1 MALPKLMRDI
11 FANDGAGPLFRK
23 DRIPAIGEADVPS
36 IFVKVAKQTFTDA
49 QKKQARTNIGADA
62 IPPGTMMAYGG
73 KSVPDGWLLCNGAL
87 VSRTIYAKLFAAIG
101 TAWGAGDGST
111 TFKLPDADGRVMQGV
126 TDASK
131 IGKYIAAGLPNITGI
146 ANGLVNAKDA
156 GSQAAITSFY
166 TGCFSASEFTS
177 QLSSNL
183 HVGDN
188 DHQVVLK
195 MNANNGG
202 SLFGS
207 ATTVQPPA
215 AQVLMIIKA

>member
-11 FANDGAGPLFRK
+11 FANEGAGPLFRK

-36 IFVKVAKQTFTDA
+36 VFVKVAKQTFTDA

-73 KSVPDGWLLCNGAL
+73 KSVPDGWLLCNGATI
-87 VSRTIYAKLFAAIG
+87 SRTTYAKLFAAIG

-131 IGKYIAAGLPNITGI
+131 GGQYLGAGLPNTTGHF
-146 ANGLVNAKDA
+146 GTA
-156 GSQAAITSFY
+156 GGAVSAE
-166 TGCFSASEFTS
+166 TGW
-177 QLSSNL
+177 SN
-183 HVGDN
+183 HVGDFYM
-188 DHQVVLK
+188 LK
-195 MNANNGG
+195 NFGG
-202 SLFGS
+202 PIYIAYTDNES
-207 ATTVQPPA
+207 AFHRRIVGFDASRTCSIYSSSTTVQPKA
-215 AQVLMIIKA
+215 FQTLIIIKV

>member
-36 IFVKVAKQTFTDA
+36 IFVKVAEQTFTDA
-49 QKKQARTNIGADA
+49 QKKQARANIGADA

-73 KSVPDGWLLCNGAL
+73 KSIPDGWLLCNGAL
-87 VSRTIYAKLFAAIG
+87 VSRTTYAKLFAAIG

-131 IGKYIAAGLPNITGI
+131 VAQYLKAGLPNIVGRFW
-146 ANGLVNAKDA
+146 NGYRGVVGSTNGAFTISNWTKYRDWGGEGSVSNAD
-156 GSQAAITSFY
+156 GVEFN
-166 TGCFSASEFTS
+166 AS
-177 QLSSNL
+177 LSST
-183 HVGDN
+183 VY
-188 DHQVVLK
+188 
-195 MNANNGG
+195 
-202 SLFGS
+202 SS
-207 ATTVQPPA
+207 ATVQPPA
-215 AQVLMIIKA
+215 LQTLIIIKV

>member
-1 MALPKLMRDI
+1 MATTETILEATIK
-11 FANDGAGPLFRK
+11 AGVEHF
-23 DRIPAIGEADVPS
+23 GGFPS
-36 IFVKVAKQTFTDA
+36 
-49 QKKQARTNIGADA
+49 
-62 IPPGTMMAYGG
+62 GTMIAFAG

-87 VSRTIYAKLFAAIG
+87 VSRTTYAKLFAAIG

-111 TFKLPDADGRVMQGV
+111 TFKLPNADGRVMQGV

-166 TGCFSASEFTS
+166 TGCFSASTFTS

-183 HVGDN
+183 HAGDN
-188 DHQVVLK
+188 DHQVVLN
-195 MNANNGG
+195 MNANNGA

>member
-73 KSVPDGWLLCNGAL
+73 KSVPDGWLLCNGAT
-87 VSRTIYAKLFAAIG
+87 VSRTTYAKLFAAIG

-126 TDASK
+126 TDTSK
-131 IGKYIAAGLPNITGI
+131 VGQYLEAGLPNITGFFGTRSTSFSGCFYGKEKTDGFNSY
-146 ANGLVNAKDA
+146 ASADSGVGFNAKN
-156 GSQAAITSFY
+156 
-166 TGCFSASEFTS
+166 
-177 QLSSNL
+177 SN
-183 HVGDN
+183 
-188 DHQVVLK
+188 
-195 MNANNGG
+195 NAYGN
-202 SLFGS
+202 SD
-207 ATTVQPPA
+207 TVQPKA
-215 AQVLMIIKA
+215 LQTLIIIKV